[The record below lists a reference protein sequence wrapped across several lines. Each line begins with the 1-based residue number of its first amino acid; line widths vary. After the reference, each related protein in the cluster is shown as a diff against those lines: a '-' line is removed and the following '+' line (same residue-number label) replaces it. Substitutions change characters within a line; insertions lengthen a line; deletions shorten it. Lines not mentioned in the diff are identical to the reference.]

1 MYVYIY
7 IYIYICMYV
16 YISTPVFKNIAT
28 LKTYI
33 EYICFL
39 FSCQSVSGM
48 GKEKVDIFEI

>member
-1 MYVYIY
+1 MYIYIY